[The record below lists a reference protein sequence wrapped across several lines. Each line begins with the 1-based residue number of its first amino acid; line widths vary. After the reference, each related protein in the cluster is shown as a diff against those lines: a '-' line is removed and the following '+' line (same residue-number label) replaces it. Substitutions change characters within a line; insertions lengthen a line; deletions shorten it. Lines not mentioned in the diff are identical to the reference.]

1 VNLAALSWRR
11 IVGSALALAAAL
23 LLTLLWL
30 RWGETIFAGQLGAML
45 C

>member
-1 VNLAALSWRR
+1 VNRDALSWRR
-11 IVGSALALAAAL
+11 IAGSALTLAAAL
-23 LLTLLWL
+23 LLALLWL